1 VSVQIR
7 SGWLYGS
14 LPDDT
19 GREWPIKRFPQVS
32 ARGPLASEHVNLI
45 LHTTETNGY
54 VETLRYP
61 SQWQCGEGIIG
72 QHIKLGYSGDAVNDW
87 DQWAQQIEMVGW
99 SQLGLWL
106 PEEPT
111 LGPTVALTAWLY
123 QTGRIKTGLKRP
135 TSAWPTV
142 LDRGP
147 QASESYYR
155 RHANLWPGIAGVY
168 GHVDIPSNKHWDPGS
183 FNYPA
188 FFRRVEAALSG
199 GNDDVGFAEFQEG
212 WKAHSSGLT
221 KNPEWPADKRFGWQA
236 RDDAVENPRAVPGP
250 VGPQGPKGEKG
261 DSAELPAGS
270 RLRVE

>member
-1 VSVQIR
+1 MSVQIR
-7 SGWLYGS
+7 SGWLYGT

-32 ARGPLASEHVNLI
+32 ARGPLTVEDPNLI
-45 LHTTETNGY
+45 LHTTETPGY

-106 PEEPT
+106 PEEST
-111 LGPTVALTAWLY
+111 LGPTVALTAWLH

-183 FNYPA
+183 FNYPE
-188 FFRRVEAALSG
+188 FFKRVQAVVEGDDMTEEQKAQLAKALLYAVEAHSAL
-199 GNDDVGFAEFQEG
+199 N
-212 WKAHSSGLT
+212 
-221 KNPEWPADKRFGWQA
+221 
-236 RDDAVENPRAVPGP
+236 AVEDFLEGTPPPESAQRIRKRTYRALLEASQRPLPGDHSHRHTHGEDVP
-250 VGPQGPKGEKG
+250 
-261 DSAELPAGS
+261 A
-270 RLRVE
+270 